1 MSPSTLT
8 RPRARAKRSAETMPQ
23 HVEPMLAMLSDMPQM
38 PHLFGFEYKWD
49 GVRALAYWDGET
61 LRLESRNRF
70 DITVSYP
77 ELHALA
83 EALPGPA
90 VLDGEIIALNARGRV
105 SFLTLSHRMHVT
117 DPSLLR
123 RRSVESPVIFM
134 LFDVLYADGHVTMDL
149 PYHERR
155 AVLEQMKLAG
165 DFWQTPPWQRSGG
178 EALLEAA
185 KEMRL
190 EGIVAKRLDSI
201 YEPGRRTGAWRKVKL
216 VGRQEF
222 VIGGWMPHMG
232 NRLDMVGSI
241 LVGFY
246 DEAGKTEEGLHYAGS
261 VGTGFSDKTRRE
273 LALLLRDRAIDK
285 SPFKGQIAKT
295 GVFFSRPELVAEVEY
310 RGFSSEGK
318 LRQPSY
324 KGLRSD
330 KLPSEVAREKRK

>member
-1 MSPSTLT
+1 MSPSILT
-8 RPRARAKRSAETMPQ
+8 RPSTRRSVQTMPQ

-61 LRLESRNRF
+61 LRLESRNLF

-77 ELHALA
+77 ELHALG
-83 EALPGPA
+83 EVLPGPT
-90 VLDGEIIALNARGRV
+90 VLDGEIIAINARGRV

-117 DPSLLR
+117 DPSLIR
-123 RRSVESPVIFM
+123 RRSVETPVTFM
-134 LFDVLYADGHVTMDL
+134 LFDVLYANGEVTMDL
-149 PYHERR
+149 PYPERR
-155 AVLEQMKLAG
+155 AALEQLHLAG
-165 DFWQTPPWQRSGG
+165 DFWQTPPWQQGGG

-185 KEMRL
+185 RDSRL
-190 EGIVAKRLDSI
+190 EGIVAKRLDSV
-201 YEPGRRTGAWRKVKL
+201 YEPGRRTGAWRKVKI

-261 VGTGFSDKTRRE
+261 VGTGFSDQTRHE
-273 LALLLRDRAIDK
+273 LALLLRDRAIDN
-285 SPFKGQIAKT
+285 SPFKGSVKKT
-295 GVFFSRPELVAEVEY
+295 GVFFCRPELVAEVEY

-318 LRQPSY
+318 LRQPAY

-330 KLPSEVAREKRK
+330 KQAWDVVREKRK